1 MSNYFRAINED
12 FGNNTESKQDDMRE
26 GKMNIEDYYTQNE
39 IDMMCMYYG
48 QIPDNLTR
56 NMQIMLVEKFENE
69 IIKKVERIKSQI
81 S

>member
-1 MSNYFRAINED
+1 ML
-12 FGNNTESKQDDMRE
+12 K
-26 GKMNIEDYYTQNE
+26 IEDYYTQDE

-69 IIKKVERIKSQI
+69 VVYEPLKRIQSQI
-81 S
+81 SQEENNGNI

>member
-1 MSNYFRAINED
+1 MW
-12 FGNNTESKQDDMRE
+12 GE
-26 GKMNIEDYYTQNE
+26 GKMNIDYYTQDE

-69 IIKKVERIKSQI
+69 VVYEPLKRIQSQI

>member
-1 MSNYFRAINED
+1 MW
-12 FGNNTESKQDDMRE
+12 GE
-26 GKMNIEDYYTQNE
+26 GKMNIEDYYTQDE

-56 NMQIMLVEKFENE
+56 NMQIMFVEKFENE
-69 IIKKVERIKSQI
+69 IVYKPLKRIKSQI

>member
-1 MSNYFRAINED
+1 MW
-12 FGNNTESKQDDMRE
+12 GG
-26 GKMNIEDYYTQNE
+26 GKMNIEDYYTQDE

-56 NMQIMLVEKFENE
+56 NMQIMLVEKFEKE
-69 IIKKVERIKSQI
+69 VVYEPLKRIKSQI

>member
-1 MSNYFRAINED
+1 MISN
-12 FGNNTESKQDDMRE
+12 ML
-26 GKMNIEDYYTQNE
+26 NIEYYYTQDE
-39 IDMMCMYYG
+39 IDMVCMYYG

-69 IIKKVERIKSQI
+69 IVYEPLKRIQSQI

>member
-1 MSNYFRAINED
+1 
-12 FGNNTESKQDDMRE
+12 
-26 GKMNIEDYYTQNE
+26 MNIEDYYTQDE

-69 IIKKVERIKSQI
+69 VVYEPLKRIQSQI
-81 S
+81 SQEENNGNI

>member
-1 MSNYFRAINED
+1 ML
-12 FGNNTESKQDDMRE
+12 
-26 GKMNIEDYYTQNE
+26 NIEDYYTQDE
-39 IDMMCMYYG
+39 IDMVCMYYG

-69 IIKKVERIKSQI
+69 VVCEPLKRIKSQI

>member
-1 MSNYFRAINED
+1 
-12 FGNNTESKQDDMRE
+12 
-26 GKMNIEDYYTQNE
+26 MNIEDYYTQDE

-69 IIKKVERIKSQI
+69 VVYEPLERIQSQI
-81 S
+81 SQEENNGNI